1 MAYYL
6 NFKWSLLDSGRGRG
20 SHLIVSDCISAGSLV
35 HLEITSNGHKSRTD
49 HGVNFI
55 ENDPNVVL
63 TFFVL

>member
-20 SHLIVSDCISAGSLV
+20 LHLIVFSAGSLE

-49 HGVNFI
+49 HGENFI